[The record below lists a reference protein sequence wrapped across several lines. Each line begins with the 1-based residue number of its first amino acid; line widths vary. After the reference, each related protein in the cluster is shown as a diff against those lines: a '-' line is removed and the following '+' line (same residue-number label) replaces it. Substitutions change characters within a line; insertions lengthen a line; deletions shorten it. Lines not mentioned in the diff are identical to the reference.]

1 MTATS
6 LYKALRGERWSDADL
21 QELPNLRHSIE
32 KLLDLMKSLPTTS
45 GDVDAETM
53 GKQFE
58 DEMRRMDEVIQNAV
72 AMIEALQKKARENSS
87 GVR

>member
-1 MTATS
+1 M
-6 LYKALRGERWSDADL
+6 
-21 QELPNLRHSIE
+21 E

-53 GKQFE
+53 GQQFE
-58 DEMRRMDEVIQNAV
+58 DEMRRMDEVIRNAV
-72 AMIEALQKKARENSS
+72 AMIEALQKKARENSE